1 MCINQKDIGEK
12 SKQVAMMGR
21 IYQQCS
27 LVRIWLGCDEMECG
41 LEQSLSGVSGVLN
54 HQAENQDPF
63 KIVRSL
69 ANDEHIRE
77 WDCFQKDGDGL
88 VYQSSHAFETSWS
101 GFCTIAKSTWWTRMW
116 T

>member
-1 MCINQKDIGEK
+1 
-12 SKQVAMMGR
+12 
-21 IYQQCS
+21 
-27 LVRIWLGCDEMECG
+27 MECG